1 MAYAQPAPVI
11 GLTRGGLGRA
21 FCSHSPQRRAM
32 RVARRQLITGA
43 ALRSHALR
51 VHNSGQRSSSAAGAH
66 TAEDGHLLEEEH
78 TVVTQLR
85 QSLTQHNLVSRGTPV
100 ITCVSGGVDSVA
112 LLLALRAV
120 SPDWQLRIHV
130 LHFNHGLR
138 VRWQQLACVT
148 YSLPT

>member
-1 MAYAQPAPVI
+1 
-11 GLTRGGLGRA
+11 
-21 FCSHSPQRRAM
+21 M
-32 RVARRQLITGA
+32 RVARQLVTGA
-43 ALRSHALR
+43 ASRTHARR
-51 VHNSGQRSSSAAGAH
+51 VHNSGQRCSSAAGAH
-66 TAEDGHLLEEEH
+66 GTEDSHLLEEEH